1 MTELVER
8 QLFGGTIKANLPR
21 RFADASYVIDRQS
34 MLGAVPTDLNPA

>member
-8 QLFGGTIKANLPR
+8 ELFGGTIKTILPR

-34 MLGAVPTDLNPA
+34 MPGSVPTDLDPA